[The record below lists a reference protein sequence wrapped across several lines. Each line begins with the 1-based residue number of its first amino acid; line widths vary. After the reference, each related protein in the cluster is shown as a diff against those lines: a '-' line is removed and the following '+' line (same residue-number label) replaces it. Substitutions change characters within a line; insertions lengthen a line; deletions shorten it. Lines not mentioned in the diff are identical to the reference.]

1 MIRHFASTVRQAGL
15 SLIEMMVGL
24 AIGLFLT
31 VGLFTLIS
39 NTSSS
44 FKVQDD
50 FARMQDNAATA
61 FRYLGASLRQA
72 GFLGYLQDLTQVV
85 PAYGGLTVGNDC
97 GSATNLPAT
106 NWSLDTT
113 FPIFGFTG
121 LTQIDVN
128 TVLPCITA
136 TNFLDIPAP
145 NQQQILVTRGAN
157 GFRIPDPNN
166 DGNLSDGI
174 AQQRN
179 NGANTLYIQAD
190 PAQGVFFLGGA
201 YAAMRGAGANRTMT
215 TPAIRDA
222 DIFEYS
228 AHVYYIRPCSRFGS
242 GTSCKPVGA
251 LVVDDDDGR
260 PIPTLVRQEFSEG
273 GMVEVGLAEGIER
286 MMIMYGIDNNTDGV
300 VDAYTKTPAAG
311 DWKNIVAVR
320 VALLVR
326 SATITPQYD
335 DGAKKYDLDGDNVAD
350 FWCTQVVATQTNPAP
365 CNYKR
370 KVFTQLFQL
379 RNVAQRRGL

>member
-1 MIRHFASTVRQAGL
+1 MIRRLASSARQAGL

-31 VGLFTLIS
+31 IGLFTLIA

-50 FARMQDNAATA
+50 YARMQDNAATA

-72 GFLGYLQDLTQVV
+72 GFIGYLQDLTQIV
-85 PAYGGLTVGNDC
+85 PTYGGLTVGNDC
-97 GSATNLPAT
+97 GSAGNLPAT

-121 LTQIDVN
+121 LTQLDVN

-145 NQQQILVTRGAN
+145 NQQQILVTRGAS
-157 GFRIPDPNN
+157 GYRIPDPNN
-166 DGNLSDGI
+166 DGNLTDGI

-179 NGANTLYIQAD
+179 SGTNTLYIQAD
-190 PAQGVFFLGGA
+190 PAEGVFFLGGS
-201 YAAMRGAGANRTMT
+201 YAAMRTAGANRTMT
-215 TPAIRDA
+215 TPAVRDA

-242 GTSCKPVGA
+242 GSACKPAGA
-251 LVVDDDDGR
+251 AVVDDDDGH

-273 GMVEVGLAEGIER
+273 SMVEVGLAEGIER
-286 MMIMYGIDNNTDGV
+286 MMIMYGIDGNSDGV
-300 VDAYTKTPAAG
+300 ADSYSKTPAAG

-320 VALLVR
+320 VSLLVR
-326 SATITPQYD
+326 SATITAQYD
-335 DGAKKYDLDGDNVAD
+335 DGAKKYDLDTDGVYDY
-350 FWCTQVVATQTNPAP
+350 WCTEQPVTQTNPAP
-365 CNYKR
+365 CRFKR

-379 RNVAQRRGL
+379 RNIAQRRGL